1 MDMDTPMAKICSGI
15 KHQNTYKGTLIDLHL
30 WGLVEI
36 LYWTKNQHRAHRIRL
51 NPEILPDENI
61 NLAIFDT
68 IEMSK
73 LAPQLEKIAQID
85 YAKKQKQSISKA

>member
-1 MDMDTPMAKICSGI
+1 MC
-15 KHQNTYKGTLIDLHL
+15 
-30 WGLVEI
+30 
-36 LYWTKNQHRAHRIRL
+36 IRDR
-51 NPEILPDENI
+51 PDENI

-85 YAKKQKQSISKA
+85 YAKKQKQSISKAKAEQATVNSIN